1 MKEIYILGNIP
12 PSSVVGYRVE
22 KAVRGRVVP
31 RNGFTGEVRLSSS
44 AGTLEGDRI
53 LLGPGPSSVKLRL
66 PPSGSTSVSIRATD
80 NRGRGLREGTLE
92 VRVNDPAPAPR
103 VTTWTV
109 RENSE
114 VPFDPGS
121 LAQPSLPEQI
131 RTFCRSEVRAEV
143 RSYYQGVTG
152 SGYTMFGGPL
162 VKIGI
167 YGETE
172 EKPLLGYG
180 ALVEV
185 LYNSWSVN
193 GPYYLPDQ
201 YALFSAR
208 STPITEEEI
217 VKYGLFLKEPGFRP
231 WGAGTP
237 EETMVEYDASQE
249 IDKIY
254 SAVEDVIGR
263 DLRAALDAL
272 EQGQGSVQDVR
283 RILVTREKDLREAVQ
298 KAGGKAL
305 LGYRWSVR
313 SQLFLCDPSG
323 STVTSWTASYGS
335 T

>member
-1 MKEIYILGNIP
+1 VK
-12 PSSVVGYRVE
+12 
-22 KAVRGRVVP
+22 
-31 RNGFTGEVRLSSS
+31 VRLS
-44 AGTLEGDRI
+44 
-53 LLGPGPSSVKLRL
+53 PGMTVK
-66 PPSGSTSVSIRATD
+66 IQATD
-80 NRGRGLREGTLE
+80 NRGRGLKEGALE

-103 VTTWTV
+103 VTTWVV

-121 LAQPSLPEQI
+121 LAQPFLPEQVN
-131 RTFCRSEVRAEV
+131 TFYKSEVRAEV

-167 YGETE
+167 YGETG

-185 LYNSWSVN
+185 LYNFWSVN

-208 STPITEEEI
+208 STPITKEEI
-217 VKYGLFLKEPGFRP
+217 VKYDLFLKEPGFRP
-231 WGAGTP
+231 WGTVA
-237 EETMVEYDASQE
+237 EETMLEYNASQE

-263 DLRAALDAL
+263 DLRRQLNKL

-283 RILVTREKDLREAVQ
+283 KILVTREKDLREAVQ

-323 STVTSWTASYGS
+323 STVTPWTASYGS